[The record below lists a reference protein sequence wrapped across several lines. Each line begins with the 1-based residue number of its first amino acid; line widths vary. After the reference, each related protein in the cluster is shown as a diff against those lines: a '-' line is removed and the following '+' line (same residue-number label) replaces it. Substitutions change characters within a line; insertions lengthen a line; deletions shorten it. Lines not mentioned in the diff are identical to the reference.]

1 MGVLL
6 QAMTRAQLGHW
17 LPVAAMVAA
26 AVLAFLAALDLSLI
40 LPVELE

>member
-6 QAMTRAQLGHW
+6 HAMTRARLGHW
-17 LPVAAMVAA
+17 LPVAIVA
-26 AVLAFLAALDLSLI
+26 LAAIMAFATALGLSLY

>member
-6 QAMTRAQLGHW
+6 QVMTRAQLRHW
-17 LPVAAMVAA
+17 LPVAIVAVAA
-26 AVLAFLAALDLSLI
+26 VVAFATAFGLSLY